1 MGKAA
6 RRSAAEHQ
14 PDGRPAALDVE
25 VSGVNGFDFDIT
37 HSILK
42 ADPHSAAARPATTRK
57 PRYGESGGESARAGF
72 SAQFRSTG
80 RIADGLKLPRLRSR
94 KIVMWGW
101 SLNISRR
108 GAAAIVLAA
117 GTAILLAPAHVS
129 AQVRSLVAPQST
141 ASAPLMAGTGSP
153 GASIVTPA
161 PLAPAAMPPGA
172 QAVPAVPAG
181 RVALAVAARYGH
193 DAPPISAGLI
203 WRVYAAKPDA
213 TGVFRLIKEDRA
225 AAPTFVLP
233 PGSYVVHASLGLAS
247 AAKSVQLRAET
258 VREMFDIP
266 AGGMRIEGRVGDV
279 RIPTGQ
285 IAFVIYT
292 GSQFDTTE
300 RRPIAQNV
308 LTGDVVLLP
317 EGTYNIVS
325 NYGEGNS
332 VVRSDVHIEPAKLTD
347 IVVTHR
353 AAVITLK
360 LVNNSGGEALA
371 NTQWTVLTPGGDVIK
386 ESIGAFPRLV
396 LAEGDYH
403 VIARNEGKT
412 FQRDFKVI
420 TGVDGEVEVLAR

>member
-1 MGKAA
+1 MG
-6 RRSAAEHQ
+6 
-14 PDGRPAALDVE
+14 L
-25 VSGVNGFDFDIT
+25 
-37 HSILK
+37 
-42 ADPHSAAARPATTRK
+42 
-57 PRYGESGGESARAGF
+57 
-72 SAQFRSTG
+72 
-80 RIADGLKLPRLRSR
+80 
-94 KIVMWGW
+94 
-101 SLNISRR
+101 
-108 GAAAIVLAA
+108 VLF
-117 GTAILLAPAHVS
+117 APAHAA
-129 AQVRSLVAPQST
+129 AQIRNLMSPQATATVPLVPGTGLPGATIVAP
-141 ASAPLMAGTGSP
+141 APS
-153 GASIVTPA
+153 
-161 PLAPAAMPPGA
+161 APAAPPMA
-172 QAVPAVPAG
+172 QASPLVPAG
-181 RVALAVAARYGH
+181 HVALAVAARYGR

-225 AAPTFVLP
+225 AAPTFILP

-247 AAKSVQLRAET
+247 AAKAVQLRAET

-266 AGGMRIEGRVGDV
+266 AGGMRLEGRVGDV

-285 IAFVIYT
+285 ISFQVFT
-292 GSQFDTTE
+292 GSQFETKD

-317 EGTYNIVS
+317 EGTYYIIS
-325 NYGEGNS
+325 NYGDGNS
-332 VVRSDVHIEPAKLTD
+332 VVRSDVRIQAAKLTD

-360 LVNNSGGEALA
+360 LVNTSGGEALA

-386 ESIGAFPRLV
+386 ESIGAFPRIV

-420 TGVDGEVEVLAR
+420 TGVDGEIEVQAH